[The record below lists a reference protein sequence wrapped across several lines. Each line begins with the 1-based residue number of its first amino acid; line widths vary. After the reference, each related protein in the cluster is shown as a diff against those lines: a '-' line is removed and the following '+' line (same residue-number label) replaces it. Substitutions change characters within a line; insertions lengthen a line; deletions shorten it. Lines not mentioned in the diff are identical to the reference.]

1 MGRTEQSRAELTA
14 YDALPIG
21 KKNELKELA
30 AFIAFT
36 AVAGIDVDSG
46 SVINAP
52 SRERKPDIRFTRKG
66 RPHYSE
72 LAEITDQKLA
82 RCSARALK
90 HDEQAVTAFSHDR
103 PLKYIIE
110 KKSTRTYA
118 SGSAPVE
125 LVLYYQT
132 QHAPPSWYFP
142 DLLARNMAGL
152 EALVLRGLFQR
163 VWILDFVKKLILWPS

>member
-1 MGRTEQSRAELTA
+1 MFFGYNETAGHIMYDLENYREERRKRWAEVQALVTPEDKTWADRNRGEQTA

-21 KKNELKELA
+21 KKNELKKLA
-30 AFIAFT
+30 AFIAFA

-66 RPHYSE
+66 RPHYFE

-90 HDEQAVTAFSHDR
+90 YDEQAVTAFSHDR
-103 PLKYIIE
+103 PGFIR
-110 KKSTRTYA
+110 SHTSRA
-118 SGSAPVE
+118 S
-125 LVLYYQT
+125 
-132 QHAPPSWYFP
+132 
-142 DLLARNMAGL
+142 AGHHC
-152 EALVLRGLFQR
+152 AT
-163 VWILDFVKKLILWPS
+163 